1 MHKINSLNHSLLAY
15 TQEFLRWLFSQ
26 SQQFLTDI
34 FKNNLFF
41 IKSSFGV
48 CSCFSLFNL
57 QGTPL
62 PLEPPALRDSLHM
75 IPRLPLCVKR
85 FFEFFCIYFF
95 DTGYWE
101 IIGAI
106 LQDMLSEL
114 SACAF
119 PSLQLYYR
127 QERRVKN
134 VRPHHFASYR
144 LADVSG
150 HDRCVYIKEVGH
162 SPTSFMPFRIPSQR
176 LAEAP
181 GYAGAA
187 GRPSH
192 TDRT

>member
-1 MHKINSLNHSLLAY
+1 M
-15 TQEFLRWLFSQ
+15 FL
-26 SQQFLTDI
+26 
-34 FKNNLFF
+34 

-75 IPRLPLCVKR
+75 IPCLPLFVKR

-106 LQDMLSEL
+106 LQDMLPEL

-119 PSLQLYYR
+119 PSLQLYCR

-162 SPTSFMPFRIPSQR
+162 SPTSFMSFRIPSQC
-176 LAEAP
+176 LAVGP
-181 GYAGAA
+181 GYADAVGSPFRAYRA
-187 GRPSH
+187 
-192 TDRT
+192 